1 MRAQTGPNQRHQN
14 GVNLPRGRHL
24 FLPDRLRCIR
34 RGQIDDHGPLFLC
47 LERFLRHEYPSLPKG
62 DFFLFFFVDALL
74 QVLMAK
80 DSKFEILDQAHSEVS
95 MLLEENLAPLSW
107 A

>member
-62 DFFLFFFVDALL
+62 EFFCFFCGRIIAGFDGERLEIRDFGPGAQRGIDA
-74 QVLMAK
+74 
-80 DSKFEILDQAHSEVS
+80 S
-95 MLLEENLAPLSW
+95 
-107 A
+107 